1 MAEREVWDGSVHGV
15 GRVYNG
21 LGSRFN
27 MLEAFTEAVIL
38 VAASKI
44 RRVVW
49 FWHTWHHKFTL
60 VILHGTTSATREVNH
75 TTLIVQK

>member
-1 MAEREVWDGSVHGV
+1 MV
-15 GRVYNG
+15 RVYNG
-21 LGSRFN
+21 LGPRFD

-49 FWHTWHHKFTL
+49 FWQTWHHKFTL
-60 VILHGTTSATREVNH
+60 AILHGTISATS
-75 TTLIVQK
+75 